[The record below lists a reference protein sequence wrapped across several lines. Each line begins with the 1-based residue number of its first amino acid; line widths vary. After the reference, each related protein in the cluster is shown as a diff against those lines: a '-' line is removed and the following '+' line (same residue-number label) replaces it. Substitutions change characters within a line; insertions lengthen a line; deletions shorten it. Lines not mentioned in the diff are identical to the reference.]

1 MFVNRAT
8 VEEFAPLDLTLLIF
22 NIVERKH
29 LLVDVMVSRQHAN
42 QRPYLLRG
50 GVFPVKQV
58 EQHLKLLSVFRKGE
72 SWHFFSQE
80 QAVCLQIFKHLQV
93 VADEVVLDVL
103 INCVYLIGV

>member
-1 MFVNRAT
+1 MFVDRAT
-8 VEEFAPLDLTLLIF
+8 VDDFAPLDLTLLIF
-22 NIVERKH
+22 YIVERKH

-80 QAVCLQIFKHLQV
+80 QAVCVQIFNHLQV

-103 INCVYLIGV
+103 IYCVYLIRV